1 MKILIFDE
9 DKAFVEKMLAAIS
22 TYFCK
27 IGETCSC
34 VSISSIDI
42 LLSIDVSKYH
52 VAFIGIDI
60 SALNGIDIAY
70 LIHERAPK
78 TLEILMSEDTRQ
90 APAGYTFNAFRYL
103 IKGHMEYDLYIYLE
117 EIEKKLLSE
126 HGLVKIKAKDGL
138 QKFRLKDIVYIE
150 GSANRKVYIHTV
162 SSEIIEGYGKIASLD
177 DELQNQG
184 FLRIQ
189 RGYIVNLQHV
199 TEIKNYYAF
208 LKNGEALKTSVQNY
222 SLICKK
228 YLSWKN
234 SQHKE

>member
-126 HGLVKIKAKDGL
+126 HGLVKIKAKEGL

-162 SSEIIEGYGKIASLD
+162 
-177 DELQNQG
+177 
-184 FLRIQ
+184 
-189 RGYIVNLQHV
+189 
-199 TEIKNYYAF
+199 
-208 LKNGEALKTSVQNY
+208 
-222 SLICKK
+222 
-228 YLSWKN
+228 
-234 SQHKE
+234 